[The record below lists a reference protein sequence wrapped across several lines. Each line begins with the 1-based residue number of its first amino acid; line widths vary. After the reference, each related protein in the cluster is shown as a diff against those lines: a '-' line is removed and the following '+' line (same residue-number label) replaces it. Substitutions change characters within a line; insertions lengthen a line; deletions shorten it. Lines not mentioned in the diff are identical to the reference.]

1 MKQSW
6 KQIFYTIWV
15 GQAFSQLTSS
25 ILQFAMVWYLTDKTK
40 SGMVLSMAMLVGFLP
55 QGLLGPF
62 IGVYI
67 DRLNRKML
75 MVVSDL
81 VIAGISLLLALISLG
96 TEPRM
101 EWILLVML
109 IRAIGTAFHRPTLQA
124 ITPQLVPKEEL
135 TKCSGYTQSLNS
147 ISDILSP
154 ALAAVLY
161 NAWDLSGII
170 LLDVMGAVVAV
181 ALLAVCK
188 IPRHDGAGNLEKVH
202 VIREAIEGWNILCS
216 KKGMLG
222 LVLVSS
228 LYTIAMM
235 PVSALFPLMC
245 MGHFGGTSTHASV
258 VEVVFSVGFL
268 MGSLVLGRWGGTKN
282 KIQTIILSY
291 FLMAVSLFGSGLL
304 PTNGFWIFCFFSWLM
319 GVSGPFYWGMYTPLL
334 QQTFEARYMGRI
346 MSITSSIR
354 LISGPLSLL
363 VSGRFADRFGT
374 ESWFLV
380 GGGIVTVAMLCCA
393 LIPAIRNCDKA

>member
-55 QGLLGPF
+55 QGLLGPL

-154 ALAAVLY
+154 ALAAILY

-268 MGSLVLGRWGGTKN
+268 MG
-282 KIQTIILSY
+282 
-291 FLMAVSLFGSGLL
+291 
-304 PTNGFWIFCFFSWLM
+304 
-319 GVSGPFYWGMYTPLL
+319 PFYWGMYTPLL

-346 MSITSSIR
+346 MSITGSIR

-380 GGGIVTVAMLCCA
+380 AGGIVTVAMLCCA